1 MRTWWQRLEEARRDK
16 GWTKR
21 ELAERSGVD
30 YQRVIKYTNGE
41 VDQPRGD
48 ALDRL
53 ARAFGRSR
61 LWLQFGERYE
71 QQPSATGGGPGL
83 AGDTYRAPD
92 STPAPSFAEDDDL
105 FAELAAGLAEIH
117 KSFGLSVDA
126 AEIAR
131 IAFQEWPD
139 ITAASR
145 TSEERRANTRFVL
158 QRHRRWLIE
167 HRNEIL
173 DDGQPPPKKGQ
184 STRAQPRGRARV
196 PKEYGKRKRPER

>member
-1 MRTWWQRLEEARRDK
+1 MWTWWQRLEQARRDK

-30 YQRVIKYTNGE
+30 YQRVVKYTNGE
-41 VDQPRGD
+41 VDQPRGN

-71 QQPSATGGGPGL
+71 QQQGATGGGPGL
-83 AGDTYRAPD
+83 AGDAYRAPG
-92 STPAPSFAEDDDL
+92 STPTLSFVDDDDL

-117 KSFGLSVDA
+117 KSLGLSADA
-126 AEIAR
+126 AKIAKV
-131 IAFQEWPD
+131 AFQEWPD

-145 TSEERRANTRFVL
+145 TPEERRANTRFVL

-173 DDGQPPPKKGQ
+173 DDDQPPPKKGPG
-184 STRAQPRGRARV
+184 TRARPQGRARV
-196 PKEYGKRKRPER
+196 RGGMGARRR